1 MSRRFFQVIGVVFVL
16 SALMGWL
23 RAGLAPVDGSN
34 LSDSWRNGEVEEAS
48 DTYTILNAR
57 LKATGLFPISEE
69 RAEELADEERAKTEQ
84 FEVNDGVTPP
94 FPKIEGASIVDGLP
108 QVHLRLE
115 DGQII
120 SAGRGETLESGWT
133 LKMVDLD
140 RVIAVYDGQE
150 HEFKVIDY
158 KEREVAG
165 APNRATD
172 E

>member
-1 MSRRFFQVIGVVFVL
+1 MSRRFLQVIGAVFVL

-23 RAGLAPVDGSN
+23 RAGLAPVDGSD
-34 LSDSWRNGEVEEAS
+34 LRDSWRGGESEEAP
-48 DTYTILNAR
+48 DTYAILNAR
-57 LKATGLFPISEE
+57 LKATGLFPISEQ
-69 RAEELADEERAKTEQ
+69 RAEEIADEERAKTGR
-84 FEVNDGVTPP
+84 FELSEGVTPS
-94 FPKIEGASIVDGLP
+94 FPKIEGASIVDGFP

-120 SAGRGETLESGWT
+120 SAGRGETLELGWT

-165 APNRATD
+165 QPNRATD
-172 E
+172 R